1 MAETTFIDG
10 EIFFDIKRDQAKRDE
25 MAKERAALEAA
36 DRGRAPWF
44 LKEMTMTHTLVIPRE
59 RSDRG
64 IAVDAY
70 LQISLRSG

>member
-36 DRGRAPWF
+36 DRGRRP
-44 LKEMTMTHTLVIPRE
+44 VVP
-59 RSDRG
+59 
-64 IAVDAY
+64 
-70 LQISLRSG
+70 